1 MKQLPQNIDMERAVL
16 GAILTDQDAAVG
28 TIPEIQPDD
37 FYVPSHIRLFD
48 VISKLFYAGMSVDIL
63 SVDAELRIRGEEK
76 LTAAGLCDMVGM
88 IVPSIAMSYLP
99 TLKKLSRARAL
110 IRLYVSST
118 DKLFDLDEPITV
130 GVECATETMRICE
143 DKITGFEPMA
153 NPMAR
158 AMRDLEKAVEDGVSL
173 VSAVP
178 SGLVAIDAKIGGLGK
193 GQLIIIGGRP
203 GMGKT
208 SLALTISR
216 NAALRGYPVAFV
228 SAESP
233 SESLALRL
241 LSGFSEVENNV
252 IRTGRLQD
260 SEISRVVDGAARVS
274 ALPMSSLDKQ
284 TSWDAIKAAIRT
296 LKMRV
301 LNLSL
306 VAVDYIGLLKAPT
319 KQVRRDLEIG
329 RISSEAKQLA
339 LELSVPFILL
349 SQLNRSLDSR
359 DEKRPVLSDLRDSG
373 DLEQDADVVFF
384 PFRPSYYDR
393 EFQPRDMMELDIAKN
408 RDGPV
413 GYVELSYNERL
424 TLVED
429 REVVTSQTEGEQR

>member
-1 MKQLPQNIDMERAVL
+1 MKQLPQNIDMERAIL

-28 TIPEIQPDD
+28 MIPELQFDD

-63 SVDAELRIRGEEK
+63 SVDAELRLRREEK
-76 LTAAGLCDMVGM
+76 LTAASLCDMVGM
-88 IVPSIAMSYLP
+88 IVPAIAMSYMP

-143 DKITGFEPMA
+143 DKITGFEPIA
-153 NPMAR
+153 NPMGR

-178 SGLVAIDAKIGGLGK
+178 SGLAAIDAKIGGLGK

-216 NAALRGYPVAFV
+216 NASMRGYPVAFV

-260 SEISRVVDGAARVS
+260 IEISRVIAGAARVS
-274 ALPMSSLDKQ
+274 ALPLSSLDKQ
-284 TSWDAIKAAIRT
+284 RSWDAIKASLRT

-301 LNLSL
+301 MNLAL
-306 VAVDYIGLLKAPT
+306 VAVDYVGLLRAPT
-319 KQVRRDLEIG
+319 REAKRYLEVG
-329 RISSEAKQLA
+329 RISSEAKELA
-339 LELSVPFILL
+339 LELGVPFLLL
-349 SQLNRSLDSR
+349 SQLNRSLENR
-359 DEKRPVLSDLRDSG
+359 DDKRPSLADLRESG
-373 DLEQDADVVFF
+373 DLEQDADVVLF
-384 PFRPSYYDR
+384 PYRPAYYDR
-393 EFQPRDMMELDIAKN
+393 DFQPRDMMELAIAKN

-413 GYVELSYNERL
+413 GYAELSYNERL

-429 REVVTSQTEGEQR
+429 REIVTTQTEGEQR